1 MLSRTNIARGNET
14 YRFSPTY
21 TLSDFPLLIGEILRR
36 SERRSE
42 LRARRR
48 LLFEKIKR
56 GFCSSLTF
64 SQFSRPS
71 SG

>member
-1 MLSRTNIARGNET
+1 MFSRINIARGSET

-48 LLFEKIKR
+48 LLFEKIK
-56 GFCSSLTF
+56 GIFVVH
-64 SQFSRPS
+64 
-71 SG
+71 